1 MLWCNWGVLFP
12 DAVWPK
18 GCRVHTWL
26 CRNCFVFVDKPAPP
40 RLFRSPHL
48 LAAEASSLHEK
59 GSSMEDLL
67 IGGVKGTCCLH
78 GAAMPRDGE
87 VASSCCGPIVR
98 VGVASGEVLLLT
110 AVSVVRCLDSR
121 CPILAL
127 SSDSACCR
135 APSSREQ
142 SSWGCLAGRVTPI
155 YLAASGLSCSTQDLR
170 SVGACEI

>member
-1 MLWCNWGVLFP
+1 
-12 DAVWPK
+12 
-18 GCRVHTWL
+18 
-26 CRNCFVFVDKPAPP
+26 
-40 RLFRSPHL
+40 
-48 LAAEASSLHEK
+48 
-59 GSSMEDLL
+59 
-67 IGGVKGTCCLH
+67 
-78 GAAMPRDGE
+78 MPRDGE